1 MYSYKTK
8 SINNHIDG
16 LQFTKRYYEDDYGIN
31 KVENLKIRN
40 VIVVIEYRNE
50 LIKVQSKR
58 YKTVIN
64 ISDKVISNMSMYV
77 QNRSFIN
84 ESGGVLLGYKV
95 KEHNVI
101 IIDDLSLPDKED
113 ESSMIKFIRKS
124 ISHILKINKSSLNN
138 SFCIGNWHTH
148 PVSNPTPSLIDLSTW
163 KKNYLSVKVLL
174 GFKCIL
180 SAV

>member
-1 MYSYKTK
+1 M
-8 SINNHIDG
+8 
-16 LQFTKRYYEDDYGIN
+16 
-31 KVENLKIRN
+31 
-40 VIVVIEYRNE
+40 IVVIEYRNE

-64 ISDKVISNMSMYV
+64 ISDKVISNLSMYV

-163 KKNYLSVKVLL
+163 KKELSECKSSFGFQVYIICGID
-174 GFKCIL
+174 GFKVWLGEENTENIAECFECEKSEGIYIDKFK
-180 SAV
+180 SIER